1 MVLMGQ
7 FARFQVEQ
15 HEALEQ
21 IVVKDQVNVEVFR
34 FRTDAVLSRD
44 KREPS
49 PEFQQKCLQIVQP
62 GSFEIRF

>member
-1 MVLMGQ
+1 MRTCFEVG
-7 FARFQVEQ
+7 Q

-34 FRTDAVLSRD
+34 FRTDAVLTRN
-44 KREPS
+44 KCKPS
-49 PEFQQKCLQIVQP
+49 PEFEQECLHVVQQ